1 MSENTRICPCATV
14 VEILP
19 IVNNTSFQNSAN
31 MIYESKRSTVTA
43 STNGTLGNSATGNP
57 TFKSDFERM
66 QYLIG
71 RQNRGSCGGAL
82 TIRPGRLMGN

>member
-14 VEILP
+14 VQILP
-19 IVNNTSFQNSAN
+19 IVDTTGFQNSAN
-31 MIYESKRSTVTA
+31 MVYESKRSTVTA

-66 QYLIG
+66 QYLLG
-71 RQNRGSCGGAL
+71 RNNRGGCGGAL
-82 TIRPGRLMGN
+82 TIRPGRLMGI